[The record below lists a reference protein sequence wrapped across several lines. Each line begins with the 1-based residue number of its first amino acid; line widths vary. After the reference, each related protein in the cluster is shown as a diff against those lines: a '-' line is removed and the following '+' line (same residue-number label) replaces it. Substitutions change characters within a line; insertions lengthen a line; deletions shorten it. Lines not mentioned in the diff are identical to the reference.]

1 MLRLSGI
8 PGQALRGALVSLSL
22 LASAAGCS
30 RPPPPSGLN
39 IPRGEAPTGWPA
51 VLVTTGGRAPAL
63 FAGAEDAAPAFGH
76 LGEGARV
83 RVEGPIQGQRV
94 PVTVGGSLVVHAWA
108 QVNRLAAFTSRR
120 GRIEGTP
127 VYVGINDPVSL
138 VGRENETTY
147 RIIVRPRLGR
157 PEVDETLAGYAGTI
171 GTDWIGDGDGL
182 EADAGLNPG
191 EFRRLPEG
199 QEVPIYDR
207 PGGTVVARLP
217 ALSPP
222 LTVVVLRTR
231 DGWNGVRVGVGPYL
245 VGYVQGE
252 LSPSTAEALGARPR
266 RAAASGAMPARIA
279 AETGTLFRVEAGTH
293 VMFYGE
299 DVATVRREAW
309 ARELSPRQ
317 GDEADVYI
325 AVDDGVA
332 IRGVVPVSS
341 LTPVADGAAA
351 PAQPPSPGAS
361 SGASPGQPAGA
372 P

>member
-8 PGQALRGALVSLSL
+8 PGQALRGALVSVSL
-22 LASAAGCS
+22 LAAASGCS

-51 VLVTTGGRAPAL
+51 ILVSTGGRAPAL
-63 FAGAEDAAPAFGH
+63 FAGAEEAAPAFGH
-76 LGEGARV
+76 LGDGVRV

-94 PVTVGGSLVVHAWA
+94 PVTVGGGLVVHAWA

-120 GRIEGTP
+120 GRVEGTP
-127 VYVGINDPVSL
+127 IYVGIDDPVSL
-138 VGRENETTY
+138 VGRENDTTY

-157 PEVDETLAGYAGTI
+157 PEVDDTLVGYAATL
-171 GTDWIGDGDGL
+171 GTDWIGEGEGST
-182 EADAGLNPG
+182 ADTGLNPG
-191 EFRRLPEG
+191 EFMRLPAG
-199 QEVPIYDR
+199 QEVPLYDR

-217 ALSPP
+217 PLDPP
-222 LTVVVLRTR
+222 LTVVVLRAR

-252 LSPSTAEALGARPR
+252 LSPSTAEALGERPR
-266 RAAASGAMPARIA
+266 RAAGGTEMPARIA
-279 AETGTLFRVEAGTH
+279 NETGALFRVAAGTH

-341 LTPVADGAAA
+341 LTPVTAGGPAAPAAAQSAAA
-351 PAQPPSPGAS
+351 PAQPTP
-361 SGASPGQPAGA
+361 
-372 P
+372 